1 MEPLAENRRAGFDY
15 DILEKF
21 EAGLEFHGGEVKSVK
36 AGRMELPGSYAIVR
50 NGEAW
55 LINAKIPPYQPKN
68 ALADYDP
75 TRSRRLLLQKR
86 EIAHLAGKLEE
97 KGLSL
102 IPLRAYLKRNLIKV
116 ELGLGRAR
124 KKGDKRELLKKRTVE
139 REAGRKL

>member
-1 MEPLAENRRAGFDY
+1 METLAENRRAEFDY
-15 DILEKF
+15 DLLEKF

-86 EIAHLAGKLEE
+86 EIAHLAGKL
-97 KGLSL
+97 
-102 IPLRAYLKRNLIKV
+102 AYPPARISEAQPHK
-116 ELGLGRAR
+116 GRAWPR
-124 KKGDKRELLKKRTVE
+124 ESQKERRQEGALKETDGGARSGEETVGKRM
-139 REAGRKL
+139 